1 MNDCYSSVYATLA
14 PMVPG
19 TVNELSAHDRMILD
33 LEKTAH
39 TEIAR
44 DSLCRRIDLPAEKYS
59 IVLEGLVDTDAAYS
73 YAPDVVER
81 VRRLRAERFA
91 FERRQGRWKTF
102 MQ

>member
-1 MNDCYSSVYATLA
+1 
-14 PMVPG
+14 MVPG

-33 LEKTAH
+33 LEKAAH
-39 TEIAR
+39 TAAAR
-44 DSLCRRIDLPAEKYS
+44 DSLCRRIDLPTEKYA

-91 FERRQGRWKTF
+91 FERRQGRWKAVLR
-102 MQ
+102 